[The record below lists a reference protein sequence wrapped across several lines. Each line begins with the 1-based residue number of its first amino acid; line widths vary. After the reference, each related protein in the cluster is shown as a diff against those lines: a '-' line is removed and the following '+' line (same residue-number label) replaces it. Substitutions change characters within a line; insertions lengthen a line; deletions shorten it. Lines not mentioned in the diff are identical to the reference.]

1 MGTRNWYWA
10 LGIALTLPIA
20 GRAQSAADLTNLR
33 EDINGLTQRV
43 SELTLRVE
51 QLENAAAM
59 SRGSKPGGDVVTS
72 SQLQAAVADLTAQM
86 ERLRAAV
93 PVAAAAVPAAEPAAG
108 QRVGDNALHPADKKT
123 ATFSA
128 DFPKQG
134 ISYAVQ
140 KGDTLALIAKK
151 TGAKFQD
158 IVNANQL
165 ADPSKIRIGQ
175 KLFIPGGK

>member
-1 MGTRNWYWA
+1 MGIRTWYWA
-10 LGIALTLPIA
+10 LGIAVTLPIA

-59 SRGSKPGGDVVTS
+59 ARGGKPGGDVVTS
-72 SQLQAAVADLTAQM
+72 VQLQSAVADLTSQM
-86 ERLRAAV
+86 ERLRATV
-93 PVAAAAVPAAEPAAG
+93 PSAAATPP
-108 QRVGDNALHPADKKT
+108 VGSARPEVALHPEPPSASPK
-123 ATFSA
+123 AFSE

>member
-1 MGTRNWYWA
+1 MGKCFRFWV
-10 LGIALTLPIA
+10 LGAAVIAPLA
-20 GRAQSAADLTNLR
+20 GRAQSAADFTNLR
-33 EDINGLTQRV
+33 EDVSGLTQRV

-51 QLENAAAM
+51 QLENSSGALRA
-59 SRGSKPGGDVVTS
+59 SKPAADAVTAA
-72 SQLQAAVADLTAQM
+72 QLQAAVADLSAQM
-86 ERLRAAV
+86 ERLRATM
-93 PVAAAAVPAAEPAAG
+93 PAAAPAAG
-108 QRVGDNALHPADKKT
+108 SARPEVALHPA
-123 ATFSA
+123 APVFSE

-151 TGAKFQD
+151 TGGKSQD
-158 IVNANQL
+158 IINANKL